1 MGASAF
7 EYRFRF
13 FLHGLIYA
21 LGFIA
26 PWNYAF
32 HLDPRGPNAH
42 VWGLLAIGLSQLGAV
57 SIGVAFNALLVVAIL
72 CAGAGA
78 GLRTWGAAYL
88 GGGIVQS
95 PTMHTASQSRT
106 PGVIEDGPYRFVR
119 NPLYLGTILHTLALV
134 MLMPRSGA
142 LFTIIAICVLQIRL
156 ILAEETFLG
165 ARLGAAYATYRKL
178 VPRLLPALRPQIAS
192 QELIPRWGQ
201 AAITET
207 YMWGVALG
215 FLILGWSYSAVLLI
229 QCVVVSVGLSIVARA
244 LTASGQQTRQ
254 QQ

>member
-7 EYRFRF
+7 EYRYRF
-13 FLHGLIYA
+13 VLHGLIYA
-21 LGFIA
+21 LGFTA
-26 PWNYAF
+26 PWNYAL

-72 CAGAGA
+72 FAGAGA

-88 GGGIVQS
+88 GSAVVQS
-95 PTMHTASQSRT
+95 ATMHTASGQSS

-142 LFTIIAICVLQIRL
+142 LFTLFAIGVLQMRL
-156 ILAEETFLG
+156 ILAEEAFLG
-165 ARLGAAYATYRKL
+165 ARLGAPYAAYREL
-178 VPRLLPALRPQIAS
+178 VPRLLPALRPQIAGHM
-192 QELIPRWGQ
+192 LLPRWAP
-201 AAITET
+201 AAIAEI
-207 YMWGVALG
+207 YMWVVALG
-215 FLILGWSYSAVLLI
+215 FLVLGWSYSAVLLI
-229 QCVVVSVGLSIVARA
+229 QCVLVAAGLSLVTRA
-244 LTASGQQTRQ
+244 LTSSGSRDIQ